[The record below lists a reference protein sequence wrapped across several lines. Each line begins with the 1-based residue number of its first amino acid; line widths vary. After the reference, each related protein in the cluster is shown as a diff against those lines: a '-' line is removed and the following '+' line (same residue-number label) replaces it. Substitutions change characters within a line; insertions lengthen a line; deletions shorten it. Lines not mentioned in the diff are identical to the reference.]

1 MEVQIE
7 YHDLN
12 LRVEIEF
19 THPTFEE
26 EYLNLNGNFD
36 IESIKLEDSE
46 IDIYS
51 LFHDKQDY
59 IKMLVYDNLEF

>member
-1 MEVQIE
+1 MNVEIE
-7 YHDLN
+7 YQELK

-19 THPTFEE
+19 TAPTFED

-46 IDIYS
+46 IDIMDL
-51 LFHDKQDY
+51 LFDKIDY
-59 IKMLVYDNLEF
+59 IKLLTSDQL

>member
-1 MEVQIE
+1 MEVEIE
-7 YHDLN
+7 YQELK

-19 THPTFEE
+19 TSPTFEE

-46 IDIYS
+46 IDIYNL
-51 LFHDKQDY
+51 LFDKIDY
-59 IKMLVYDNLEF
+59 IKLLTSDQL

>member
-1 MEVQIE
+1 MEVQVE

-19 THPTFEE
+19 TAPTFEE

-46 IDIYS
+46 IDIYD
-51 LFHDKQDY
+51 LFHDKIDY
-59 IKMLVYDNLEF
+59 IKMLVYKKLEF

>member
-19 THPTFEE
+19 TNPTFEE

-46 IDIYS
+46 IDILDL
-51 LFHDKQDY
+51 LFDKIDY
-59 IKMLVYDNLEF
+59 IKLLISDQL

>member
-19 THPTFEE
+19 TAPTFEE
-26 EYLNLNGNFD
+26 EYLNLNGNFEVD
-36 IESIKLEDSE
+36 SIKLEDSE
-46 IDIYS
+46 VDILDL
-51 LFHDKQDY
+51 LFDKIDY
-59 IKMLVYDNLEF
+59 IKMLISEQL

>member
-7 YHDLN
+7 FRELK

-46 IDIYS
+46 IDILDL
-51 LFHDKQDY
+51 LFDKIDY
-59 IKMLVYDNLEF
+59 IKMLTYEKL

>member
-7 YHDLN
+7 YQDLN
-12 LRVEIEF
+12 LRCQIEYIY
-19 THPTFEE
+19 PTFEE
-26 EYLNLNGNFD
+26 TEMGIDFNFD

-46 IDIYS
+46 VDIYS

-59 IKMLVYDNLEF
+59 IKLLISDKL

>member
-7 YHDLN
+7 YQELK

-26 EYLNLNGNFD
+26 EYLNLNGNFE
-36 IESIKLEDSE
+36 IETIKLEDSE
-46 IDIYS
+46 IDIMDL
-51 LFHDKQDY
+51 LFDKIDY
-59 IKMLVYDNLEF
+59 IKLLTSDQL

>member
-1 MEVQIE
+1 MEVEIE
-7 YHDLN
+7 YHDLK
-12 LRVEIEF
+12 LRCQIEYVY
-19 THPTFEE
+19 PTFEE
-26 EYLNLNGNFD
+26 DEHGIDGNFD

-59 IKMLVYDNLEF
+59 IKLLISDKL